1 MLYINNQ
8 TLTGKL
14 QLTLELLPIFIT
26 SLLPLFFDLSYQINL
41 YMIWEG
47 AYRLNL
53 GQLPYQDFGIPMG
66 IYGWVMPALFFKLFG
81 ASLFTLAKTQA
92 FMNIV
97 SGLSFRWI
105 LKNLGASYPTRFLS
119 IIVFSLTYILGLYW
133 PQYNHTVIIFQLV
146 GFGFMFQYLSAPTTR
161 WSIVHLIACTFFL
174 TIAFFTKQ
182 DAGGLAIL
190 IAVVIITYQ
199 SIVTKTVK
207 PMLISVLS
215 FSLLFLINI
224 VPFAPHDFGYWFNYG
239 QPPHYGRISLYDILR
254 INMEESRWEKIYF
267 IVVIGIYFYRKWNFS
282 TSHLDNFFTL
292 FVLGILAQ
300 AMIFQVTSYV
310 PKDNNIFFHAFF
322 TAYVLFFLFKV
333 EKIATLK
340 PVVLLFFMICFW
352 WSEKYW
358 KYADKVISKIFA
370 PAINKGV
377 VSINTY
383 ILEPAACDF
392 YADVSTWQ
400 QSPYKTFQHV
410 RMPASTVKGIEQ
422 TLSLLDQLKAQGEP
436 AVLNMSELTPLANE
450 AGYTLEAGPLWYHY
464 GVGLFDR
471 ELNTILSRINSHY
484 YDVVIFEN
492 IPTLNNFYP
501 FKVREALQKKYSLL
515 LSFDA
520 PRIVYP
526 GTIEVYAIEKDS
538 SL

>member
-8 TLTGKL
+8 TLTSRV
-14 QLTLELLPIFIT
+14 QLTLELSPIFIT
-26 SLLPLFFDLSYQINL
+26 ALLPVFFDLSYQINL

-47 AYRLNL
+47 AYRLSL
-53 GQLPYQDFGIPMG
+53 GQLPYRDFGIPMG
-66 IYGWVMPALFFKLFG
+66 FYGWVMPALFFKIFG

-105 LKNLGASYPTRFLS
+105 LKCIGAPSPARFLS
-119 IIVFSLTYILGLYW
+119 IVVFSLTYILGLYW
-133 PQYNHTVIIFQLV
+133 PQYNHTVIIFQFV
-146 GFGFMFQYLSAPTTR
+146 GFGFMFQYLSNPTTR
-161 WSIVHLIACTFFL
+161 WSIVHLIACTIFL

-190 IAVVIITYQ
+190 IAVVIIAYQ
-199 SIVTKTVK
+199 SFVTKTVK
-207 PMLISVLS
+207 PILITVLS
-215 FSLLFLINI
+215 FTTLFLINI
-224 VPFAPHDFGYWFNYG
+224 VPFVQHDFGYWFNYG

-267 IVVIGIYFYRKWNFS
+267 VVVIGIYFYRKWNFG
-282 TSHLDNFFTL
+282 TSHLDNLFTL
-292 FVLGILAQ
+292 FVLGIMAQ

-322 TAYVLFFLFKV
+322 TAYVLFFLFRI
-333 EKIATLK
+333 ERLATLK

-358 KYADKVISKIFA
+358 KYADKVVSKVFA
-370 PAINKGV
+370 PSIKKDV

-383 ILEPAACDF
+383 ILEPAECDF

-400 QSPYKTFQHV
+400 QSPYKAFQHV
-410 RMPASTVKGIEQ
+410 RMPTSTVKGIAQ
-422 TLSLLDQLKAQGEP
+422 TLSLVDQLKPKGQA
-436 AVLNMSELTPLANE
+436 AVLNMSELTPLAKE
-450 AGYTLEAGPLWYHY
+450 AGYPLEAGPLWYHY

-471 ELNTILSRINSHY
+471 ELAAILSRIDSHY
-484 YDVVIFEN
+484 YDVVIFED

-501 FKVREALQKKYSLL
+501 FTVREALQKKYSLRY
-515 LSFDA
+515 SFEA

-526 GTIEVYAIEKDS
+526 GTIEVYVIENDP